1 MDISI
6 IAMTVVGLSTSLISF
21 LLGTIY
27 GRNTAYKTISTYQA
41 ADMQDGAR
49 PSLGDQYRA
58 HRELGRAYRKGLQ
71 RGGEGLADE

>member
-27 GRNTAYKTISTYQA
+27 GRNTAYKTVKTFET
-41 ADMQDGAR
+41 ADTVHVHSM
-49 PSLGDQYRA
+49 PSVKDR
-58 HRELGRAYRKGLQ
+58 
-71 RGGEGLADE
+71 